1 MIHKMN
7 LHDAP
12 FQLIENKT
20 KTIELRLCDEKR
32 SKIKV
37 GDIIE
42 FTNTSNSSQ
51 KLEAKVTS
59 IHFFDSFETLYQ
71 SLPLERCGYVA
82 EEVKCAKASDM
93 LKYYP
98 KELQDLY
105 GVLGIELQLI

>member
-1 MIHKMN
+1 MIHRMN

-42 FTNTSNSSQ
+42 FTNASNPSQ
-51 KLEAKVTS
+51 KLETKVTN
-59 IHFFDSFETLYQ
+59 IHFFDSFEALYQ
-71 SLPLERCGYVA
+71 ALPLKRCGYAA

-98 KELQDLY
+98 KEMQESY
-105 GVLGIELQLI
+105 GVLGIELQRI